1 MSTLRSDLTDMS
13 MGMETLLMDLEA
25 LWLMPISLN
34 LEEICILTT
43 VSTGVFNHSRCI
55 TLLFSIMI
63 HDFFLRALI

>member
-1 MSTLRSDLTDMS
+1 MS

-55 TLLFSIMI
+55 KKNFH
-63 HDFFLRALI
+63 HDS